1 MKRTQAV
8 EAALRF
14 AAALDAGDWKA
25 AESCL
30 ARDCEYLFRGDATRG
45 AEMII
50 GMYRT
55 IGEWVDETFESVR
68 YESSVEAEGPDRARI
83 AFRDLLDHR
92 GHHLDFRCDQ
102 VITVGAGETIV
113 RIEHIDLPGEPE
125 KVERFNRAWGVQKP
139 QAK

>member
-1 MKRTQAV
+1 MTRTPAV
-8 EAALRF
+8 RAALRF
-14 AAALDAGDWKA
+14 AAALDKGDWRA

-30 ARDCEYLFRGDATRG
+30 ARDCEYLFRRDVTRG
-45 AEMII
+45 AEKII

-55 IGEWVDETFESVR
+55 IGEWVEETFASVR

-92 GHHLDFRCDQ
+92 GHHLDFRCEQ
-102 VITVGAGETIV
+102 VITVGAGETVV

-125 KVERFNRAWGVQKP
+125 KVERFNRACGVRKP
-139 QAK
+139 ELK